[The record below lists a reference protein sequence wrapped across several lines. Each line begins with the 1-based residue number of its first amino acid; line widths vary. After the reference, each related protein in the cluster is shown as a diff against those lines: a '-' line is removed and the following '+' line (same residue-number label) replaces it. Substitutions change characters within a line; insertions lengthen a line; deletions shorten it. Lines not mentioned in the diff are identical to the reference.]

1 MSFRPA
7 IQRLTFWV
15 VIATL
20 LLTACTLASDQPPA
34 GDPATVMPDT
44 PVPLPTGTDTPQATE
59 TVIATATQAPVPVT
73 PEEGAEPTDSG
84 EDTNSPDPLCQRVPR
99 PALLLIDRGDYF
111 ITNWISGDTCQFDF
125 PGELPGLIQSG
136 GEALYYHEMDFTSQD
151 AVVMRLAPD
160 GTATGLPFT
169 ETGSPDQ
176 FLHFVVSP
184 DGQRIAWSTSRA
196 GESGEPV
203 SDLWLAGTDGEGQTQ
218 LLSGWPAAENRF
230 VIPLRFSA
238 DGETLYISLQPI
250 GVGGS
255 WVSFSGRFDSLYAI
269 PTSGEQPVEIFQCP
283 AGSLLCIGDFSGD
296 GEDLRIAYTDSAG
309 KTIHV
314 LAAGSEGSNQF
325 SFPEADYLGYPSFG
339 PGGELA
345 FYVATI
351 GEHADGYPI
360 PQSGT
365 IYLVPPPYEGQPQPV
380 KSDDSIATLI
390 GWLDPEY
397 LVYNSIDPGGNWGTV
412 VTSLSGEA
420 MIWGPGPTQFIT
432 ILR

>member
-1 MSFRPA
+1 MSYKTTIHWFKTWA
-7 IQRLTFWV
+7 VL
-15 VIATL
+15 AAL
-20 LLTACTLASDQPPA
+20 LLAACSPALDQPTAEAPA
-34 GDPATVMPDT
+34 PEIPDT
-44 PVPLPTGTDTPQATE
+44 PVPLPTETETPQATA
-59 TVIATATQAPVPVT
+59 TDIAPATQTPVPVT
-73 PEEGAEPTDSG
+73 PEEGAEPGDAG
-84 EDTNSPDPLCQRVPR
+84 EETNGPDPLCQRVPR

-111 ITNWISGDTCQFDF
+111 ITNFASDDTCQFDF

-136 GEALYYHEMDFTSQD
+136 GEALYYHEMDFTTQS
-151 AVVMRLAPD
+151 AVVMRLALD
-160 GTATGLPFT
+160 GTARALSFT
-169 ETGSPDQ
+169 ETGPPDQ

-196 GESGEPV
+196 EEFGEPV
-203 SDLWLAGTDGEGQTQ
+203 SDLWLAGTDGDGQIQ

-230 VIPLRFSA
+230 VIPLRFST
-238 DGETLYISLQPI
+238 DGETLYFSLQPI

-255 WVSFSGRFDSLYAI
+255 WVSFNGRYDSLYAI
-269 PTSGEQPVEIFQCP
+269 PTSGGQPVEIFQCP

-296 GEDLRIAYTDSAG
+296 GEALKIAYTDSAA

-314 LAAGSEGSNQF
+314 LAAGGEQINQF

-351 GEHADGYPI
+351 GEHPDGYPI
-360 PQSGT
+360 PQPGT
-365 IYLVPPPYEGQPQPV
+365 IYLVQPPYEGQPQPV

-390 GWLDPEY
+390 GWLDPEW

-412 VTSLSGEA
+412 VTNFSGEA
-420 MIWGPGPTQFIT
+420 MIWGPGPTQFVT